1 MLEDAGNLNK
11 PYKKDKCGGFIK
23 DLDSYA
29 RKILVERRKIEMQLE
44 KAIGKLNA
52 ARKKRRGFWGSVL
65 DFCGGFCDAVSP
77 IFPPAKLGAKACEK
91 GLNLMEDNIEKWE
104 HNVRLLERMLE
115 IYSNQAKASVD
126 LVNQAWEGIKK
137 RLHFYTDKHQEF
149 IRRLKQASDAIDNEY
164 NFPTPGVLLEYDFE
178 RPAISYTPKKSV
190 FNERLK
196 DLRENFSA
204 SLYAD
209 LCADLKDKI
218 NAFSYR
224 DRAKASKERELEKN
238 LEDLTPSFRDKTNAL
253 SGDDLERLAISK
265 EKELEKDLEDLMPS
279 VLGVPSYNES
289 LTLAKNRCVKNCK
302 KALEGFTEKIKE
314 PPNDSN
320 AINEAFNHLK
330 TELERAIDD
339 ERLKGLRENFASLCA
354 DLEDKIHH
362 NALSNDDLERM
373 IAFRERELEKNLE
386 DLVGASSY
394 DENPNDGLD
403 RMAISKEKELEK
415 SLEDLMPSVLSVP
428 SYNES
433 LTLAKNRCVKNCKKA
448 LEGFTEKIKEIP
460 NDSNA
465 INEAFDSLETELER
479 ATENLS
485 QKIDPILERNE
496 NYTQKALEYR
506 EFLESRK
513 KGFIVDEQNPYPEE
527 VRFNEW
533 CLAEFDSVFSTI
545 VPLEDLNKT
554 ACAHH
559 ALKALQA
566 ALKDNDLG
574 FDATELEQI
583 AKGFIPRG
591 YLWHFDANVL
601 GNVALVREELLL
613 GVKHTKGYSLWTEF
627 LQKQN

>member
-1 MLEDAGNLNK
+1 MAEWKTDTEEVK
-11 PYKKDKCGGFIK
+11 EIVRKCREFKRSLQEERCLGFIK

-29 RKILVERRKIEMQLE
+29 LKIIVECRKIEMQLE
-44 KAIGKLNA
+44 KAIGEL
-52 ARKKRRGFWGSVL
+52 KKAKKERSGFWGFLGELGRDFGNAVGSV
-65 DFCGGFCDAVSP
+65 
-77 IFPPAKLGAKACEK
+77 IPPVKLCAELCEK

-115 IYSNQAKASVD
+115 IYSTQAKASVD
-126 LVNQAWEGIKK
+126 LVNQAWEGVKK

-164 NFPTPGVLLEYDFE
+164 NIATPEILKERDFE
-178 RPAISYTPKKSV
+178 SHTIVYSPKKSV
-190 FNERLK
+190 FDERLK

-209 LCADLKDKI
+209 LKDKI
-218 NAFSYR
+218 NAFSHR
-224 DRAKASKERELEKN
+224 ERAKASKERE
-238 LEDLTPSFRDKTNAL
+238 F
-253 SGDDLERLAISK
+253 
-265 EKELEKDLEDLMPS
+265 
-279 VLGVPSYNES
+279 
-289 LTLAKNRCVKNCK
+289 
-302 KALEGFTEKIKE
+302 
-314 PPNDSN
+314 
-320 AINEAFNHLK
+320 
-330 TELERAIDD
+330 
-339 ERLKGLRENFASLCA
+339 
-354 DLEDKIHH
+354 
-362 NALSNDDLERM
+362 
-373 IAFRERELEKNLE
+373 
-386 DLVGASSY
+386 
-394 DENPNDGLD
+394 
-403 RMAISKEKELEK
+403 EK

-448 LEGFTEKIKEIP
+448 LEGFTEKIKEAP

-465 INEAFDSLETELER
+465 VNEAFDNLERELEI

-496 NYTQKALEYR
+496 DYTQKALEYR

-513 KGFIVDEQNPYPEE
+513 EGFIVDEKNPYPEE
-527 VRFNEW
+527 VSFNEW
-533 CLAEFDSVFSTI
+533 RLAEFDSVFSAI
-545 VPLEDLNKT
+545 VPLENLDKT

-559 ALKALQA
+559 ALKALQSV
-566 ALKDNDLG
+566 LKDNDLG

>member
-1 MLEDAGNLNK
+1 MAEWKTDTEEVKKVVGRCREFKQTLQ
-11 PYKKDKCGGFIK
+11 KDKCGGFIK

-29 RKILVERRKIEMQLE
+29 LKIIVECRKTEMQLE

-52 ARKKRRGFWGSVL
+52 ARKKRRGFWGFLGEIGRSFCNAVGSV
-65 DFCGGFCDAVSP
+65 
-77 IFPPAKLGAKACEK
+77 IPPLKLGAELCEK

-115 IYSNQAKASVD
+115 IYSTQAKASAD
-126 LVNQAWEGIKK
+126 LVNQAWEGVKK
-137 RLHFYTDKHQEF
+137 KLHFYTDKHQEF

-218 NAFSYR
+218 NAFSNK
-224 DRAKASKERELEKN
+224 DRAKASKEREGDLTGADKESLILAKKNCVKNFKEALEGFTEKIKKSPN
-238 LEDLTPSFRDKTNAL
+238 DSNAVNEAFNYLKTELERAIDDECLKDLRENFASLCADLEDKIHHNAL
-253 SGDDLERLAISK
+253 SNDDLDRMASSK
-265 EKELEKDLEDLMPS
+265 EQEFEKSLEDLMPS

-320 AINEAFNHLK
+320 AINEAF
-330 TELERAIDD
+330 D
-339 ERLKGLRENFASLCA
+339 SL
-354 DLEDKIHH
+354 
-362 NALSNDDLERM
+362 
-373 IAFRERELEKNLE
+373 ERELE
-386 DLVGASSY
+386 
-394 DENPNDGLD
+394 
-403 RMAISKEKELEK
+403 I
-415 SLEDLMPSVLSVP
+415 
-428 SYNES
+428 
-433 LTLAKNRCVKNCKKA
+433 
-448 LEGFTEKIKEIP
+448 
-460 NDSNA
+460 
-465 INEAFDSLETELER
+465 

-485 QKIDPILERNE
+485 QKIDPVLERNE
-496 NYTQKALEYR
+496 DYTQKALEYR

-513 KGFIVDEQNPYPEE
+513 EGFIVDEQNPYPEE

-533 CLAEFDSVFSTI
+533 RLAEFDSVFSAI

-591 YLWHFDANVL
+591 YLWHFDSNVL

>member
-1 MLEDAGNLNK
+1 MAEWKTDTEEV
-11 PYKKDKCGGFIK
+11 KKVVEKCREFKRSLQEEKCSPFIK

-29 RKILVERRKIEMQLE
+29 LKILVERRKTEMQLE
-44 KAIGKLNA
+44 KAIGEL
-52 ARKKRRGFWGSVL
+52 KKAKKERSGFWGFL
-65 DFCGGFCDAVSP
+65 GELGRDFCNAVGSV
-77 IFPPAKLGAKACEK
+77 IPPVKLCAELCEK

-115 IYSNQAKASVD
+115 IYSNQAKASAN
-126 LVNQAWEGIKK
+126 LVNQAWEGVKK

-178 RPAISYTPKKSV
+178 RPAISYSPKKSV

-204 SLYAD
+204 SLYVD
-209 LCADLKDKI
+209 WKNKI
-218 NAFSYR
+218 NAFSHR

-238 LEDLTPSFRDKTNAL
+238 LEDWMGT
-253 SGDDLERLAISK
+253 
-265 EKELEKDLEDLMPS
+265 
-279 VLGVPSYNES
+279 
-289 LTLAKNRCVKNCK
+289 
-302 KALEGFTEKIKE
+302 
-314 PPNDSN
+314 
-320 AINEAFNHLK
+320 
-330 TELERAIDD
+330 
-339 ERLKGLRENFASLCA
+339 
-354 DLEDKIHH
+354 
-362 NALSNDDLERM
+362 
-373 IAFRERELEKNLE
+373 
-386 DLVGASSY
+386 SSY
-394 DENPNDGLD
+394 DENPNDELD
-403 RMAISKEKELEK
+403 RMAISKEQELEK

-433 LTLAKNRCVKNCKKA
+433 LTLAKKNCVKNCKKA
-448 LEGFTEKIKEIP
+448 LEGFAEKIKESP

-465 INEAFDSLETELER
+465 INEAFDSLETELEH

-485 QKIDPILERNE
+485 QKIDPVLERNE
-496 NYTQKALEYR
+496 NYAQKALEYR

-513 KGFIVDEQNPYPEE
+513 EGFIVDEQNPYPEE

-533 CLAEFDSVFSTI
+533 RLAEFDSVFSAI

-574 FDATELEQI
+574 FDATELE
-583 AKGFIPRG
+583 
-591 YLWHFDANVL
+591 
-601 GNVALVREELLL
+601 
-613 GVKHTKGYSLWTEF
+613 
-627 LQKQN
+627 

>member
-1 MLEDAGNLNK
+1 MAEWKTDTEEV
-11 PYKKDKCGGFIK
+11 KKVVEKCREFKRSLQEEKCSLFIK
-23 DLDSYA
+23 DLDNYA
-29 RKILVERRKIEMQLE
+29 LKIIVERRKTEMQLE
-44 KAIGKLNA
+44 KAIGELKK
-52 ARKKRRGFWGSVL
+52 ARKERRGFWGFL
-65 DFCGGFCDAVSP
+65 GEIGRDFCNAVGSV
-77 IFPPAKLGAKACEK
+77 IPPVKLCAELCEK
-91 GLNLMEDNIEKWE
+91 GLNLMEDNIERWE

-126 LVNQAWEGIKK
+126 LVNQAWESVKK

-190 FNERLK
+190 FNECLK

-218 NAFSYR
+218 NAFSHR
-224 DRAKASKERELEKN
+224 DRAKTSKERELEKN

-289 LTLAKNRCVKNCK
+289 LTLAKKNCVKNCK

-314 PPNDSN
+314 
-320 AINEAFNHLK
+320 A
-330 TELERAIDD
+330 
-339 ERLKGLRENFASLCA
+339 
-354 DLEDKIHH
+354 
-362 NALSNDDLERM
+362 
-373 IAFRERELEKNLE
+373 
-386 DLVGASSY
+386 
-394 DENPNDGLD
+394 
-403 RMAISKEKELEK
+403 
-415 SLEDLMPSVLSVP
+415 
-428 SYNES
+428 
-433 LTLAKNRCVKNCKKA
+433 
-448 LEGFTEKIKEIP
+448 P

-479 ATENLS
+479 ATESLS
-485 QKIDPILERNE
+485 QKIAPILEQYE
-496 NYTQKALEYR
+496 NYKRQALGYG
-506 EFLESRK
+506 EFLEK
-513 KGFIVDEQNPYPEE
+513 EKEGFIVDEQNPYPDE
-527 VRFNEW
+527 VRFNDLR
-533 CLAEFDSVFSTI
+533 LAEFDSVFSAI
-545 VPLEDLNKT
+545 VPLEDLNKI

-574 FDATELEQI
+574 FDAAELEQI

-613 GVKHTKGYSLWTEF
+613 GVKHTKGYKLWEKF
-627 LQKQN
+627 LQTQN